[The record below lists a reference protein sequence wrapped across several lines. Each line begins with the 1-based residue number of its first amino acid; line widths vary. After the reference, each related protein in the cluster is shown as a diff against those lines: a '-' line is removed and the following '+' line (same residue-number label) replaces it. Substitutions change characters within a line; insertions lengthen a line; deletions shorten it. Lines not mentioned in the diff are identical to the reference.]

1 MTKWIDVSQPLESA
15 ITTWPGDTP
24 FQYEIAWPMA
34 ESGSVNVG
42 KLTMSLH
49 TGTHIDAPFHFDD
62 AGKRVIDLDP
72 ALYIGPARVIHLPNR
87 KTIEASDLD
96 GFDLTGVERLIIKTD
111 GWPDKSTFPNQI
123 PVLTPSLSDRL
134 GQQGIY
140 LIGLDLPSVDAIDSK
155 EMAAHH
161 ALTRNNVHILEGLV
175 LDSIVPG
182 DYELIAVP
190 LPIVEG
196 DGSPVRALLR
206 SLD

>member
-1 MTKWIDVSQPLESA
+1 MTWIDVSQPLHA
-15 ITTWPGDTP
+15 DVTTWPGDTK
-24 FQYEIAWPMA
+24 FKYEIAWPMQ

-42 KLTMSLH
+42 KVTMSLH

-72 ALYIGPARVIHLPNR
+72 SLYIGPARVIHLPG
-87 KTIEASDLD
+87 KDKIEATDLD

-111 GWPDKSTFPNQI
+111 GWPDKNEFPDAI
-123 PVLTPSLSDRL
+123 PELTPSLADRL
-134 GQQGIY
+134 GELGIY

-161 ALTRNNVHILEGLV
+161 ALARNGVHILEGLV
-175 LDSIVPG
+175 LEAILPG
-182 DYELIAVP
+182 DYDLNAVP
-190 LPIVEG
+190 LPIAEG

-206 SLD
+206 PM